1 MEVTLQIPTKSYIK
15 KYIAVMYGDN
25 FKLSHTTAFGI
36 IVLNIL
42 KRKTYKNPNYDYK
55 KLKQNFDAS
64 ITCRAHLD
72 KAYRYGIVL
81 LEPQKYHL
89 FRAVDEMMKYELV
102 KQALIN
108 QSNYGIDFK
117 TSILNILEAYD
128 ITEDELDYQSIR
140 KYFNRNYKKFQNRM
154 II

>member
-1 MEVTLQIPTKSYIK
+1 
-15 KYIAVMYGDN
+15 MYGDN

-64 ITCRAHLD
+64 ITCRVHLD

-154 II
+154 IL